1 MTDPGSDL
9 VVTAVAVDEILAL
22 RARVLRVGTP
32 STDPR
37 LAEDD
42 APGAFHLAGHRAG
55 RLVACASFCPQDTA
69 LRPGVA
75 AWRFRAMAVDPAL
88 QGTGLGRVILA
99 DGIER
104 ARRLGARTIWAN
116 ARDSA
121 LGFYESMGLQA
132 LGDGFVD
139 AATALP
145 HPVVLLDL

>member
-1 MTDPGSDL
+1 VSAL
-9 VVTAVAVDEILAL
+9 VVTEAAVDEILPL

-42 APGAFHLAGHRAG
+42 APGAFHLAG
-55 RLVACASFCPQDTA
+55 RLDGELLACVSFCPQPTPW
-69 LRPGVA
+69 RPDAV
-75 AWRFRAMAVDPAL
+75 AWRFRAMAVDTVR
-88 QGTGLGRVILA
+88 QGGGLGRAILG

-104 ARRLGARTIWAN
+104 VRAAGATVVWAN

-121 LGFYESMGLQA
+121 LGFYGSMGMA
-132 LGDGFVD
+132 VVGDGFLD

-145 HPVVLLDL
+145 HHVVLLDL